1 MKKRIFIS
9 MHYMEIGGAEM
20 ALVGLLQALDY
31 ITYDVDLFLHAHRGE
46 MMQFIPKEVNL
57 LPEINEYAH
66 IECPMKHALLDG
78 CWGVLYGRLKA
89 KWLTRRYLNKKGVKD
104 SAAGLQYVADCVS
117 PFLPSLHQFGEYDL
131 AISFLQPHNYVAEK
145 VMAKKKICWIHTDY
159 TRIDINVEQELP
171 IWNAYDHIIS
181 ISPDVTKTFLQ
192 VFPSLSNKIIEIENI
207 LSPEFV
213 RKRSEEF
220 QVEFNENQNEN
231 QKAAIEREQ
240 SQTSLSS
247 AKCEQARPKVNDD
260 ADDNFPLTAK
270 RSPLNHKYND
280 NHNDND
286 NEKPNEIKHVNLL
299 SVGRFCEAKNYD
311 NIPDI
316 CQRINMMLNENE
328 DENEKFSIR
337 WYIIGF
343 GGDEQLIRQRIEEAG
358 MQDHVIILGKRTNP
372 YPYIKACDIYVQP
385 SRYEGKSVTV
395 REAQMLCKPVVVT
408 NYPTAKSQ
416 IQDGID
422 GKIVPMDNEGCAQ
435 GLAEFIMNTE
445 LQEQIKEYLSSHD
458 YGNESEVS
466 KIELLLS

>member
-1 MKKRIFIS
+1 MKKRLFIS
-9 MHYMEIGGAEM
+9 IHYMEIGGAEM

-31 ITYDVDLFLHAHRGE
+31 TKCDVDLFLHAHRGE

-57 LPEINEYAH
+57 LPEIKEYAH
-66 IECPMKHALLDG
+66 IECPMKQALLDG
-78 CWGVLYGRLKA
+78 YWGVLFGRLKA
-89 KWLTRRYLNKKGVKD
+89 KWLTKRYLRKKGVTE

-145 VMAKKKICWIHTDY
+145 VKAKKKICWIHTDY
-159 TRIDINVEQELP
+159 TQIDINVEQELP
-171 IWNAYDHIIS
+171 VWCAYDHIIS

-192 VFPSLSNKIIEIENI
+192 IFPSLSSKIVEMENI

-220 QVEFNENQNEN
+220 QVEFNENQN
-231 QKAAIEREQ
+231 QKAAFEREQ
-240 SQTSLSS
+240 CQTGLDI
-247 AKCEQARPKVNDD
+247 AECEQSRPQVNEN
-260 ADDNFPLTAK
+260 ADDNFSLTTK
-270 RSPLNHKYND
+270 RSPLSHKHND
-280 NHNDND
+280 NHNDNENQ
-286 NEKPNEIKHVNLL
+286 NEHVIRLL

-311 NIPDI
+311 NVPDI
-316 CQRINMMLNENE
+316 CHKINS
-328 DENEKFSIR
+328 KFKIQNSKLR
-337 WYIIGF
+337 VKWFLIGF
-343 GGDEQLIRQRIEEAG
+343 GGDEELIRRKIVEAG
-358 MQDHVIILGKRTNP
+358 MQDHVIILGKKSNP

-422 GKIVPMDNEGCAQ
+422 GKIVSMDNEGCAE
-435 GLAEFIMNTE
+435 GLAEFILNSK
-445 LQEQIKEYLSSHD
+445 LQEQIIEYLRSHD
-458 YGNESEVS
+458 YGNMAEVE
-466 KIELLLS
+466 KLYKLL

>member
-31 ITYDVDLFLHAHRGE
+31 TKYDVNLFLHAHRGE
-46 MMQFIPKEVNL
+46 MMQFIPKDVNL
-57 LPEINEYAH
+57 LPEIKEYAH
-66 IECPMKHALLDG
+66 IECPMKQALLDG
-78 CWGVLYGRLKA
+78 CWGVFFGRLKA
-89 KWLTRRYLNKKGVKD
+89 KWLTKRYLRKKDVTE
-104 SAAGLQYVADCVS
+104 SAASLQYVADCVS

-131 AISFLQPHNYVAEK
+131 AISFLQPHNYVIKK
-145 VMAKKKICWIHTDY
+145 VKAKKKICWIHTDY

-171 IWNAYDHIIS
+171 IWNTFDHIIS

-192 VFPSLSNKIIEIENI
+192 VFPSLSNKIVGMENI

-213 RKRSEEF
+213 RKRSSELD
-220 QVEFNENQNEN
+220 V
-231 QKAAIEREQ
+231 
-240 SQTSLSS
+240 S
-247 AKCEQARPKVNDD
+247 AEM
-260 ADDNFPLTAK
+260 AK
-270 RSPLNHKYND
+270 SNNT
-280 NHNDND
+280 
-286 NEKPNEIKHVNLL
+286 ITLL

-311 NIPDI
+311 NVPEI
-316 CQRINMMLNENE
+316 CKKINTKLLSLNS
-328 DENEKFSIR
+328 KLSIR
-337 WYIIGF
+337 WFLIGF
-343 GGDEQLIRQRIEEAG
+343 GGDEELIRRKIAEAR
-358 MQDHVIILGKRTNP
+358 MQDHVIILGKKSNP

-435 GLAEFIMNTE
+435 GIAEFILNTE
-445 LQEQIKEYLSSHD
+445 MQKQITDYLEEHD
-458 YGNESEVS
+458 YGNEAEVG
-466 KIELLLS
+466 KLYEIINENV

>member
-1 MKKRIFIS
+1 
-9 MHYMEIGGAEM
+9 MEIGGAEM

-31 ITYDVDLFLHAHRGE
+31 TKYDVDLFLHAHRGE

-57 LPEINEYAH
+57 LPEIKEYAH
-66 IECPMKHALLDG
+66 IECPMKQALLDG
-78 CWGVLYGRLKA
+78 CWGVLFGRLKA
-89 KWLTRRYLNKKGVKD
+89 KWLTKRYLLKKGVTE

-131 AISFLQPHNYVAEK
+131 AISFLQPHNYVVEK
-145 VMAKKKICWIHTDY
+145 VNAKKKICWIHTDY
-159 TRIDINVEQELP
+159 TRVDINVEQELP
-171 IWNAYDHIIS
+171 VWNACDHIIS

-192 VFPSLSNKIIEIENI
+192 VFPSLSNKIVEMENI

-213 RKRSEEF
+213 RRRAEEY
-220 QVEFNENQNEN
+220 EINFNEDEFRAL
-231 QKAAIEREQ
+231 KAR
-240 SQTSLSS
+240 LC
-247 AKCEQARPKVNDD
+247 AKASKNPNANDD
-260 ADDNFPLTAK
+260 ADNNFPLTAH
-270 RSPLNHKYND
+270 RSPLNVNC
-280 NHNDND
+280 
-286 NEKPNEIKHVNLL
+286 VNLL

-311 NIPDI
+311 NVPDI

-337 WYIIGF
+337 WYLIGY
-343 GGDEQLIRQRIEEAG
+343 GGYEELIRQKIEEAG
-358 MQDHVIILGKRTNP
+358 MQDYVIILGKRTNP

-435 GLAEFIMNTE
+435 GLAEFIKNTE
-445 LQEQIKEYLSSHD
+445 LQKQITEYLRSHD
-458 YGNESEVS
+458 YGNMGEVE
-466 KIELLLS
+466 KLYDLINDNENEDENN

>member
-20 ALVGLLQALDY
+20 ALVGLLQALNY
-31 ITYDVDLFLHAHRGE
+31 TKYDVDLFLHAHRGE

-57 LPEINEYAH
+57 LPEIKEYAH
-66 IECPMKHALLDG
+66 IECPMKQALLDG
-78 CWGVLYGRLKA
+78 CLGVLFGRLKA
-89 KWLTRRYLNKKGVKD
+89 KWLTKIYLRKKDVTE

-131 AISFLQPHNYVAEK
+131 AISFLQPHNYVIEK
-145 VMAKKKICWIHTDY
+145 VKAKKKICWIHTDY

-171 IWNAYDHIIS
+171 VWDAYDHIIS

-192 VFPSLSNKIIEIENI
+192 VFPSLSSKIVEMENI

-213 RKRSEEF
+213 RKRSEL
-220 QVEFNENQNEN
+220 
-231 QKAAIEREQ
+231 I
-240 SQTSLSS
+240 SQ
-247 AKCEQARPKVNDD
+247 
-260 ADDNFPLTAK
+260 
-270 RSPLNHKYND
+270 Y
-280 NHNDND
+280 
-286 NEKPNEIKHVNLL
+286 EIVKELVQEEGVIRLL

-311 NIPDI
+311 NVPEI
-316 CQRINMMLNENE
+316 CKKINTKLLSLNS
-328 DENEKFSIR
+328 KLSLR
-337 WYIIGF
+337 WFLIGF
-343 GGDEQLIRQRIEEAG
+343 GGDEELIRRKIEEAG
-358 MQDHVIILGKRTNP
+358 MQDQVIILGKKSNP

-435 GLAEFIMNTE
+435 GIAEFILNTE
-445 LQEQIKEYLSSHD
+445 MQKQITDYLMTHD
-458 YGNESEVS
+458 YGNEAEVG
-466 KIELLLS
+466 KLYEIINEDV